1 MEDKKKGGVYIQTR
15 TAISNGKVNDDLRAV
30 RMASPAGRPE
40 FPLWHRIIY
49 SRQIEGEIKRKKKK
63 TRKDWRQTGENTRP
77 HRRGEHKKMK
87 RLK

>member
-1 MEDKKKGGVYIQTR
+1 MEDKKKGGVCIQTR

-49 SRQIEGEIKRKKKK
+49 SRQIEGEIKRKKK

-77 HRRGEHKKMK
+77 HRRGEKKMK